1 VSRYVYKQQPSDQ
14 ASDEKTVYNGKPIFL
29 IYMEG
34 KRKGVQVRCEKS
46 GERGTARNV
55 MKRFDEV
62 EPIKVNKTRIVKS
75 ITTGKSQ

>member
-1 VSRYVYKQQPSDQ
+1 
-14 ASDEKTVYNGKPIFL
+14 
-29 IYMEG
+29 MEG

-46 GERGTARNV
+46 SERRTENV

>member
-1 VSRYVYKQQPSDQ
+1 VSRYVYKQRPSDQ

-46 GERGTARNV
+46 SERRTENV